1 MSFRVDL
8 WNGLNAIKTQF
19 TSTFNKMSNIC
30 DILLYYANYQK
41 AYSKNLESLYKDK
54 KDSIKDDYLI
64 DKIIFELIN
73 NFKLES
79 EYHREHY
86 KFIKKKII
94 VSIKEII
101 EKGKVS
107 FNNIFNEG
115 IQIQENFSKI
125 KMNLINKQKAYNNS
139 LKDFYNFISNF
150 DENEMKY
157 ILENEN
163 KPNDNLN
170 SNTDNNINRNI
181 ALSQSEIKIS
191 NTITIDNKLNKQ
203 QIAKKEKLVDKISET
218 KNEYNTAINESN
230 EYLKVYRNGFENVLQ
245 SLEEKYKLLIET
257 LHSSLIS
264 TMEQRIELLN
274 KLSLLY
280 NNFLEN
286 NVKKIKIKNE
296 IIEFIIRN
304 VTKEFPIN
312 KFEFTSIK
320 FDNKKINLDINKYVK
335 DNIESEGAM
344 GQRRGKSRK
353 KTEVRNFRRRS
364 IKKKNTGD
372 KNENSALLLENNAI
386 STDIKNYKIKSN
398 IYLIDDFVDELITN
412 RGEEEK
418 INLDNIYYNDSSSKM
433 IDISNIKSLID
444 KKNNEC
450 LIYVEN
456 LIKSINNKRAKGNF
470 VLNEKS
476 YVAFIDLFKYL
487 LDNYPTS
494 DFVLKNII
502 ILSQTFYTFDIDK
515 NDQTI
520 STHDK
525 KKIFLQNGL
534 KNNPIF
540 NKNETWHRVINF
552 TLSNNVINKD
562 ISQSNDK
569 NDIYNKLKVLSYN
582 TLISYL
588 TDLKYFTD
596 DENIFNEIKN
606 FYIRIYQLDEESIN
620 KEVKD
625 IVNYEPVKQRKK
637 GVSFSL
643 KCIQKT
649 NSNSKKQGSFNENK
663 EN

>member
-8 WNGLNAIKTQF
+8 WNGLNVIKTQF
-19 TSTFNKMSNIC
+19 TSTFNKMSNLC

-41 AYSKNLESLYKDK
+41 SYSKNLESLYKDN
-54 KDSIKDDYLI
+54 KDLIKDDYLL
-64 DKIIFELIN
+64 DKGILELIN

-79 EYHREHY
+79 EYHKVHY
-86 KFIKKKII
+86 KYIKKKII

-101 EKGKVS
+101 EKEKIS
-107 FNNIFNEG
+107 FNSIFNEG

-125 KMNLINKQKAYNNS
+125 KNNLINKQKAYNIS
-139 LKDFYNFISNF
+139 LKDFYNFISNL

-163 KPNDNLN
+163 LSNDNLS
-170 SNTDNNINRNI
+170 SNRDNDINRI
-181 ALSQSEIKIS
+181 TAMSQSEIKINNIIS
-191 NTITIDNKLNKQ
+191 IDNKINKQ
-203 QIAKKEKLVDKISET
+203 QLSKKEKLIDKISEY
-218 KNEYNTAINESN
+218 KNEYTTALNESN
-230 EYLKVYRNGFENVLQ
+230 EYLKSYRTTFENVLQ
-245 SLEEKYKLLIET
+245 SLEEKYKLLIDT

-264 TMEQRIELLN
+264 TMDQRMQLIN

-280 NNFLEN
+280 TNFLEN
-286 NVKKIKIKNE
+286 NVKKILIKKE

-312 KFEFTSIK
+312 KFEFISNK
-320 FDNKKINLDINKYVK
+320 FEDKKLNLDINKYIN
-335 DNIESEGAM
+335 DNIGNEASMYPE
-344 GQRRGKSRK
+344 QRRGKSRK

-372 KNENSALLLENNAI
+372 KNENAAMLLENNSI
-386 STDIKNYKIKSN
+386 FTDIKNYKIKSN

-418 INLDNIYYNDSSSKM
+418 INIDNIYYNDSSSKM
-433 IDISNIKSLID
+433 IDISNIKTLID

-450 LIYVEN
+450 IIYVEN

-470 VLNEKS
+470 LINKKS
-476 YVAFIDLFKYL
+476 YDAFIDIFKFL

-494 DFVLKNII
+494 DFILKNII
-502 ILSQTFYTFDIDK
+502 ILSQTFYIFEIVKDYET
-515 NDQTI
+515 N
-520 STHDK
+520 SNK

-534 KNNPIF
+534 KNYPIF
-540 NKNETWHRVINF
+540 NKDETWHRVINF
-552 TLSNNVINKD
+552 TLSNNVFNKD
-562 ISQSNDK
+562 ISQSINK
-569 NDIYNKLKVLSYN
+569 NEIYNKLKVLSYN

-596 DENIFNEIKN
+596 DENIFNEIKS
-606 FYIRIYQLDEESIN
+606 FYVRIYELDEESIN

-625 IVNYEPVKQRKK
+625 IINYEPIKQRKK

-643 KCIQKT
+643 KTIQKT
-649 NSNSKKQGSFNENK
+649 NKKQESFNENK
-663 EN
+663 ES

>member
-8 WNGLNAIKTQF
+8 WNGLNVIKTQF
-19 TSTFNKMSNIC
+19 TSTFNKMSNLC

-41 AYSKNLESLYKDK
+41 SYSKNLESLYKDN
-54 KDSIKDDYLI
+54 KDLIKDDYLL
-64 DKIIFELIN
+64 DKGILELIN

-79 EYHREHY
+79 EYHKVHY
-86 KFIKKKII
+86 KYIKKKII

-101 EKGKVS
+101 EKEKIS
-107 FNNIFNEG
+107 FNSIFNEG

-125 KMNLINKQKAYNNS
+125 KNNLINKQKAYNIS
-139 LKDFYNFISNF
+139 LKDFYNFISNL

-163 KPNDNLN
+163 LSNDNLN
-170 SNTDNNINRNI
+170 SNTDNDISRI
-181 ALSQSEIKIS
+181 TAMSQSEIKMNNIIS
-191 NTITIDNKLNKQ
+191 IDNKINKQ
-203 QIAKKEKLVDKISET
+203 QITKKEKLIDKISET
-218 KNEYNTAINESN
+218 KNEYSTAIDESN
-230 EYLKVYRNGFENVLQ
+230 EYLKIYRNTFENVLQ
-245 SLEEKYKLLIET
+245 SLEEKYKLLIDT

-264 TMEQRIELLN
+264 TMDQRMQLIN

-280 NNFLEN
+280 TNFLEN
-286 NVKKIKIKNE
+286 NVKKILIKKE

-312 KFEFTSIK
+312 KFEFISNK
-320 FDNKKINLDINKYVK
+320 FEDKKLNLDINKYIN
-335 DNIESEGAM
+335 DNIGNEASMYPE
-344 GQRRGKSRK
+344 QRRGKSRK

-372 KNENSALLLENNAI
+372 KNENAAMLLENNSI
-386 STDIKNYKIKSN
+386 FTDIKNYKIKSN

-418 INLDNIYYNDSSSKM
+418 INIDNIYYNDSSSKM
-433 IDISNIKSLID
+433 IDISNIKTLID

-450 LIYVEN
+450 IIYVEN

-470 VLNEKS
+470 LINKKS
-476 YVAFIDLFKYL
+476 YDAFIDIFKFL

-494 DFVLKNII
+494 DFILKNII
-502 ILSQTFYTFDIDK
+502 ILSQTFYIFEIVKDYET
-515 NDQTI
+515 N
-520 STHDK
+520 SNK

-534 KNNPIF
+534 KNYPIF
-540 NKNETWHRVINF
+540 NKDETWHRVINF
-552 TLSNNVINKD
+552 TLSNNVFNKD
-562 ISQSNDK
+562 ISQSINK
-569 NDIYNKLKVLSYN
+569 NEIYNKLKVLSYN

-596 DENIFNEIKN
+596 DENIFNEIKS
-606 FYIRIYQLDEESIN
+606 FYVRIYELDEESIN

-625 IVNYEPVKQRKK
+625 IINYEPIKQRKK

-643 KCIQKT
+643 KTIQKT
-649 NSNSKKQGSFNENK
+649 NKKQESFNENK
-663 EN
+663 ES

>member
-8 WNGLNAIKTQF
+8 WNGLNVIKTQF
-19 TSTFNKMSNIC
+19 TSTFNKMSNLC

-41 AYSKNLESLYKDK
+41 SYSKNLESLYKDN
-54 KDSIKDDYLI
+54 KDLIKDDYLL
-64 DKIIFELIN
+64 DKGILELIN

-79 EYHREHY
+79 EYHKVHY
-86 KFIKKKII
+86 KYIKKKII

-101 EKGKVS
+101 EKEKIS
-107 FNNIFNEG
+107 FNSIFNEG

-125 KMNLINKQKAYNNS
+125 KNNLINKQKAYNIS
-139 LKDFYNFISNF
+139 LKDFYNFISNL

-163 KPNDNLN
+163 LSNDNLS
-170 SNTDNNINRNI
+170 SNRDNDINRI
-181 ALSQSEIKIS
+181 TAMSQSEIKINNIIS
-191 NTITIDNKLNKQ
+191 IDNKINKQ
-203 QIAKKEKLVDKISET
+203 QLSKKKKLIDKISEY
-218 KNEYNTAINESN
+218 KNEYTTALNESN
-230 EYLKVYRNGFENVLQ
+230 EYLKSYRTTFENVLQ
-245 SLEEKYKLLIET
+245 SLEEKYKLLIDT

-264 TMEQRIELLN
+264 TMDQRMQLIN

-280 NNFLEN
+280 TNFLEN
-286 NVKKIKIKNE
+286 NVKKILIKKE

-312 KFEFTSIK
+312 KFEFISNK
-320 FDNKKINLDINKYVK
+320 FEDKKLNLDINKYIN
-335 DNIESEGAM
+335 DNIGNEASMYPE
-344 GQRRGKSRK
+344 QRRGKSRK

-372 KNENSALLLENNAI
+372 KNENAAMLLENNSI
-386 STDIKNYKIKSN
+386 FTDIKNYKIKSN

-418 INLDNIYYNDSSSKM
+418 INIDNIYYNDSSSKM
-433 IDISNIKSLID
+433 IDISNIKTLID

-450 LIYVEN
+450 IIYVEN

-470 VLNEKS
+470 LINKKS
-476 YVAFIDLFKYL
+476 YDAFIDIFKFL

-494 DFVLKNII
+494 DFILKNII
-502 ILSQTFYTFDIDK
+502 ILSQTFYIFEIVKDYET
-515 NDQTI
+515 N
-520 STHDK
+520 SNK

-534 KNNPIF
+534 KNYPIF
-540 NKNETWHRVINF
+540 NKDETWHRVINF
-552 TLSNNVINKD
+552 TLSNNVFNKD
-562 ISQSNDK
+562 ISQSINK
-569 NDIYNKLKVLSYN
+569 NEIYNKLKVLSYN

-596 DENIFNEIKN
+596 DENIFNEIKS
-606 FYIRIYQLDEESIN
+606 FYVRIYELDEESIN

-625 IVNYEPVKQRKK
+625 IINYEPIKQRKK

-643 KCIQKT
+643 KTIQKT
-649 NSNSKKQGSFNENK
+649 NKKQESFNENK
-663 EN
+663 ES